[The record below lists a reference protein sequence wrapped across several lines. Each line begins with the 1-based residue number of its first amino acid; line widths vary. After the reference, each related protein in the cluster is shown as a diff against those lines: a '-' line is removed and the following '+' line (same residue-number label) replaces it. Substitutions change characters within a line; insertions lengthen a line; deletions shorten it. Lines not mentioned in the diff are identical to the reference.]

1 MTVLS
6 RRIAFCI
13 VRKMN
18 RAFVRVSSRY
28 WRMKDDSG
36 ATFDTIITS
45 AGIDPDIIPITVDNE
60 KSRAVIKTSTTWN

>member
-1 MTVLS
+1 
-6 RRIAFCI
+6 
-13 VRKMN
+13 
-18 RAFVRVSSRY
+18 
-28 WRMKDDSG
+28 MKDDSG